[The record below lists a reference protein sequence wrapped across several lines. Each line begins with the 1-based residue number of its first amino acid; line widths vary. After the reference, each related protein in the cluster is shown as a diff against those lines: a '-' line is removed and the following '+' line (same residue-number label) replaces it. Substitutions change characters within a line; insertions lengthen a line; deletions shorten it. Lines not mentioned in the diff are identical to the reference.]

1 MRPTSSM
8 RTVLT
13 MNRRRTS
20 LLLSLC
26 GLLLAAVAVALG
38 AYNLWD
44 DQRAGA
50 EAESALKK
58 IVQHR
63 ETAAEMPSQ
72 KASPEPTPDPDR
84 EMPVLEMDG
93 YRCIGTIS
101 IPVINVELPVQDSW
115 SPSLLKA
122 SPCCYKGTVYRGDL
136 IICAHNYATH
146 FGRLKNLLP
155 GDEVIFTDIDG
166 NEYHYTV
173 TEMDTLS
180 GTAVEEME
188 SGQWDLTL
196 FTCTLEGRTR
206 VTVRCDLTESVC

>member
-8 RTVLT
+8 RMVLT
-13 MNRRRTS
+13 VNKRCTS
-20 LLLSLC
+20 LLLVLC
-26 GLLLAAVAVALG
+26 GLLLATVSVALG

-44 DQRAGA
+44 DQRAGT

-58 IVQHR
+58 IVQYR
-63 ETAAEMPSQ
+63 EKVAAAPSQ
-72 KASPEPTPDPDR
+72 EASPGPTPDPNR
-84 EMPVLEMDG
+84 KMPVLEMDG
-93 YRCIGTIS
+93 YCYIGTIS
-101 IPVINVELPVQDSW
+101 IPVIDVELPVQDSW
-115 SPSLLKA
+115 SLSLLKA
-122 SPCCYKGTVYRGDL
+122 SPCCYKGTVYRRDL

>member
-1 MRPTSSM
+1 M
-8 RTVLT
+8 VLT
-13 MNRRRTS
+13 VNRRCTS
-20 LLLSLC
+20 LLLILC

-44 DQRAGA
+44 DQRADA

-72 KASPEPTPDPDR
+72 EASPEPTPDPDR

-101 IPVINVELPVQDSW
+101 IPVIDVELPVQDSW

-166 NEYHYTV
+166 NEFHYTV
-173 TEMDTLS
+173 TEIDTLA
-180 GTAVEEME
+180 GTAAEEME

-196 FTCTLEGRTR
+196 FTTPEGRTR
-206 VTVRCDLTESVC
+206 VTVRCDLTENVC